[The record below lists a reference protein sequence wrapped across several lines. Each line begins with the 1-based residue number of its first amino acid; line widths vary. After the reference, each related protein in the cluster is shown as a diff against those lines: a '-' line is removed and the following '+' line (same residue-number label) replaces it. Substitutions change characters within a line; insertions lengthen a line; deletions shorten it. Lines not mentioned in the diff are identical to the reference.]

1 MLIQYILPV
10 CPALGRVPRGIAVNS
25 VDRLTVALELSLVCH
40 GWMLEFQRQRNFP
53 THVVQHSH
61 FIDQE
66 AMVLLLPQL
75 CSPSSQQAE
84 DRSYCKS

>member
-1 MLIQYILPV
+1 MVIQYILTE
-10 CPALGRVPRGIAVNS
+10 CPDLGSVQRGIAVNS
-25 VDRLTVALELSLVCH
+25 ADRLTVALELSLVCH
-40 GWMLEFQRQRNFP
+40 GRMLEFQRQKNFP

-66 AMVLLLPQL
+66 TMVLLLSQL

-84 DRSYCKS
+84 DRS